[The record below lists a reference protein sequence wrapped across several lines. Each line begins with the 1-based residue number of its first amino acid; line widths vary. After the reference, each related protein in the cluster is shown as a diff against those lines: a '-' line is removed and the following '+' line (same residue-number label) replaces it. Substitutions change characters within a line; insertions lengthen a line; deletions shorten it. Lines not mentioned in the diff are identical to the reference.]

1 MTGITNPTEEYFKDG
16 CWGWDGSRWR
26 KLSLLFGYSG
36 PYNEVTSNTNVSAGI
51 SDLAGSTVPAGEIWI
66 VQGMLAAVI
75 STTCSEF
82 RFDFWN
88 GTGQIICKQ
97 VLTPTSGQ
105 FYDYQGTLIL
115 AAGYY
120 PLIRM
125 YGMTAG
131 DDAYLYAWGYKMK
144 VT

>member
-1 MTGITNPTEEYFKDG
+1 MSGITDPTEEYFKDG
-16 CWGWDGSRWR
+16 LWGWDGTQWR

-36 PYNEVTSNTNVSAGI
+36 PYSENPSNLNLPAGTSN
-51 SDLAGSTVPAGEIWI
+51 LAGSTVPAGEVWV

-75 STTCSEF
+75 SSTCTELMLG
-82 RFDFWN
+82 FWN
-88 GTGQIICKQ
+88 GVAIIFCKQ
-97 VLTPTSGQ
+97 VLPPVSGH

-120 PLIRM
+120 PLIRV

-131 DDAYLYAWGYKMK
+131 DVAYLYAWGYKMK
-144 VT
+144 VS